1 MDGIVTQHDW
11 TLIKSFATVGECGS
25 LSAASRAI
33 GTAQS
38 TISRHISTL
47 EQEVGTRL
55 FERAA
60 SGVVLTPTGVELMR
74 SAQAMADAA
83 GQFSKTIKG
92 NTDVYSGSVR
102 ITASKL
108 IATYVLPDLL
118 HALRQ
123 QERGIALEVVA
134 SDRSENLLRRE
145 ADIAI
150 RMHRPTQP
158 DIITRKLG
166 QLYIS
171 AYASRSYLNQRGTP
185 ETMDDLLKHDF
196 IGYDQS
202 TLIID
207 GFHKFGMKVTR
218 EFFAFRSDDQ
228 AVCWQMVLAGYGIGF
243 VPREIGLATPDVVEL
258 GFLSNVGS
266 LPVWLATHAEV
277 HTNPRIRRVYDFL
290 AENSVIPDEVN

>member
-1 MDGIVTQHDW
+1 MHAKMDGQLGKYALWYAYMDGIVTQHDW

-38 TISRHISTL
+38 TLSRHISTL

-118 HALRQ
+118 HKN
-123 QERGIALEVVA
+123 A
-134 SDRSENLLRRE
+134 SPNPARYYH
-145 ADIAI
+145 AQT
-150 RMHRPTQP
+150 RP
-158 DIITRKLG
+158 II
-166 QLYIS
+166 YICLCIS
-171 AYASRSYLNQRGTP
+171 
-185 ETMDDLLKHDF
+185 
-196 IGYDQS
+196 
-202 TLIID
+202 IIP
-207 GFHKFGMKVTR
+207 KPKR
-218 EFFAFRSDDQ
+218 
-228 AVCWQMVLAGYGIGF
+228 
-243 VPREIGLATPDVVEL
+243 
-258 GFLSNVGS
+258 
-266 LPVWLATHAEV
+266 
-277 HTNPRIRRVYDFL
+277 
-290 AENSVIPDEVN
+290 NS